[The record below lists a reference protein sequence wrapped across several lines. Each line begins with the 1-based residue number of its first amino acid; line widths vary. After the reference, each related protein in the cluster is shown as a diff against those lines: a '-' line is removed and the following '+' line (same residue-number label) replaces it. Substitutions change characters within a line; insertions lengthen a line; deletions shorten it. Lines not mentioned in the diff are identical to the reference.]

1 MQTTTLHLFTSELV
15 TFGSF
20 HSHCRETGTLMVNL
34 AFPKG
39 IALWRCLFLPI
50 DWKLVFSDLYG
61 CRYSTPKL
69 KKNQIKLIL
78 ILACLVLWVHLHQQY
93 SLF

>member
-34 AFPKG
+34 SFPKG
-39 IALWRCLFLPI
+39 IALWRCSFLPI
-50 DWKLVFSDLYG
+50 EWKLVFSDLYR

-69 KKNQIKLIL
+69 KKKSNETDFNLGL
-78 ILACLVLWVHLHQQY
+78 LSFVGSFTPAV
-93 SLF
+93 